1 MREVLTAFFMICI
14 VSTTA
19 LNLAFTFIP
28 GQMTTLVKDM
38 TNAPSH

>member
-1 MREVLTAFFMICI
+1 MRDVLTAFFMICI

-28 GQMTTLVKDM
+28 GQMTSLVKDM
-38 TNAPSH
+38 AQGPAR

>member
-1 MREVLTAFFMICI
+1 MREFFTAFFMVCI

-28 GQMTTLVKDM
+28 GQMISLVKDM
-38 TNAPSH
+38 ADAQAN

>member
-19 LNLAFTFIP
+19 LNLAFTLMP
-28 GQMTTLVKDM
+28 GPMISLVKDM
-38 TNAPSH
+38 AAQPVN